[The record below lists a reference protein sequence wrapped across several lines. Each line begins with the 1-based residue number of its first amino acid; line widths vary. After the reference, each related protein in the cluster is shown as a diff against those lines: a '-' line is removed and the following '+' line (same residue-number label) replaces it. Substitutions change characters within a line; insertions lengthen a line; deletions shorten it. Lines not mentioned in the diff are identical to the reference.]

1 VDVGATCG
9 GSLSPTDQRDY
20 YSVDL
25 KGASQVRLRLFNL
38 PSGTNF
44 DALVYEDA
52 TGYPR
57 PCHIGTVGDQ
67 DKAVDCNLNPS
78 KSYFILV
85 NRGPRPEGGSYNMS
99 LMRR

>member
-1 VDVGATCG
+1 
-9 GSLSPTDQRDY
+9 
-20 YSVDL
+20 VDL

-38 PSGTNF
+38 PEGSNF
-44 DALVYEDA
+44 DALMYEDQA
-52 TGYPR
+52 PYELLCYTGDQP
-57 PCHIGTVGDQ
+57 GDQ
-67 DKAVDCNLNPS
+67 DKVKDCDPNPS